1 MKCRGAF
8 VGDGSDGSLV
18 VVGLGYVGFALAQA
32 AAHAGYRVHG
42 VDTDSSVVHRL
53 VSAEHDGVTLWSS
66 WNDVPSADAY
76 IICVPTPL
84 TLDDEPDLD
93 PLRAAAHTIAG
104 RLKSGDLV
112 VVESTSYPGTTE
124 EVITPILETSG
135 LRAGV
140 DFDVAFSPERIDP
153 GNPHFGLTTTPK
165 IVAGLDE
172 RSTKRTVALYEKL
185 CEHVVAANGI
195 REAELSKLIENS
207 YRQINIAFVNELA
220 SICATTGIDLAEAL
234 RCAST
239 KPFGFQAFSPGA
251 GVGGQCIPIDPQY
264 LNHWVRE
271 RTGDPLAIVD
281 VAQRINGQ
289 RPRHIAQRAAEI
301 LRERSDG
308 ARRSRILVIG
318 VAYKA
323 GIEDTRNS
331 PATDVVRSL
340 SVEDFEIGFWDPL
353 VSAWEVDGQVIPRWE
368 ITGPTTVRVDVALVL
383 QVHDVDE
390 LSAVSAIADLVL
402 DPSGTLP
409 FARNV

>member
-1 MKCRGAF
+1 M
-8 VGDGSDGSLV
+8 GDDSEGSLV

-32 AAHAGYRVHG
+32 AAQAGYRVHG
-42 VDTDSSVVHRL
+42 VDTDSSVVDRL
-53 VSAEHDGVTLWSS
+53 VSAGHDGVTLWSS
-66 WNDVPSADAY
+66 WEDVPSGDVY

-84 TLDDEPDLD
+84 TLDDEPDLA
-93 PLRAAAHTIAG
+93 PLRAAAHAIAG

-135 LRAGV
+135 LSAGV

-153 GNPHFGLTTTPK
+153 GNMHFELTTTPK

-172 RSTKRTVALYEKL
+172 RSTKRTVGLYEKF
-185 CEHVVAANGI
+185 CEQVVAADGI

-220 SICATTGIDLAEAL
+220 RICATTGIDLAEAL

-289 RPRHIAQRAAEI
+289 RPRDIAHRAAEI
-301 LRERSDG
+301 LREHTNG
-308 ARRSRILVIG
+308 ARRPRVIVIG

-323 GIEDTRNS
+323 GVEDTRNS
-331 PATDVVRSL
+331 PATDVVRAL
-340 SVEDFEIGFWDPL
+340 SIEDFDVGFWDPI

-368 ITGPTTVRVDVALVL
+368 ITGPTPARVDLALVL
-383 QVHDVDE
+383 QVHDVEE
-390 LSAVSAIADLVL
+390 LHAVVAVADVVL
-402 DPSGTLP
+402 DPSGKLP
-409 FARNV
+409 FARSV